1 MWFSNCKIN
10 KSYFFDGG
18 GGLFKKKLLMKND
31 KPVGGLTGLCMSGI
45 PLKKSSIL
53 SRKAL

>member
-1 MWFSNCKIN
+1 MRFSNCKIN

-53 SRKAL
+53 SRKT